1 MNEQDL
7 AKKIAQHL
15 DQSLTQI
22 GPRTI
27 TRLHAARKAAL
38 AKYAAREPL
47 FGLAWAG
54 QGRNSSSHRH
64 SNHLW
69 LPIIAMVL
77 GLLIV
82 NYWHNSQQNG
92 DAGEFDAAL
101 LAEDLPIHAYLDKD
115 FDIWLES
122 SAH

>member
-15 DQSLTQI
+15 DQGLTQI

-54 QGRNSSSHRH
+54 HWRNNSSHRY
-64 SNHLW
+64 SNPHIW
-69 LPIIAMVL
+69 LPIIA
-77 GLLIV
+77 I
-82 NYWHNSQQNG
+82 
-92 DAGEFDAAL
+92 L
-101 LAEDLPIHAYLDKD
+101 LAIVPIIDY
-115 FDIWLES
+115 
-122 SAH
+122 

>member
-15 DQSLTQI
+15 DQGLTQI

-27 TRLHAARKAAL
+27 TRLQAARRAAL
-38 AKYAAREPL
+38 ANYGAREPL

-54 QGRNSSSHRH
+54 HWRNNSSQRH

-77 GLLIV
+77 GLLTV

-92 DAGEFDAAL
+92 DAGEVDAAL

-122 SAH
+122 SAR